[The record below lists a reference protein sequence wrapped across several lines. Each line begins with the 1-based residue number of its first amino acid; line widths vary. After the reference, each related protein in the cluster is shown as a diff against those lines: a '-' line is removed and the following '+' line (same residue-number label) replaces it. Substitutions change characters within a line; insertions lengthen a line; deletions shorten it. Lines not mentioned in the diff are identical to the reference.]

1 MKRLTYLLT
10 LLFCLHYTNINAQ
23 IVYSDYSD
31 PDVCEGTNGDYWLTA
46 SSFQCS
52 PGLPILHSTDLVNW
66 TLVNYALDKLAPI
79 EHYNTAQHGNG
90 VWAPSIRL
98 HNDTYYIYWGDP
110 DYGVF
115 MVKTTNPAGKW
126 DDPVLVIPGKGIID
140 PTPLWDEDGRCY
152 LVNGWANSRCGFN
165 SVITVREM
173 SADGTKAI
181 SQPVMVYDGYVNGDH
196 TIEGP
201 KFYKHDGYYYILAP
215 AGSVTTGWQLALRS
229 KNVYGPYERKI
240 VFNKDGIHQGGWVKD
255 NFICFQEIGA
265 YGRILH
271 LLDVKMKDGWPM
283 MTLNKNDKIKAPR
296 LASKKSAN
304 SPFLTSDEHLRYQWH
319 ANYQEHFGFTTP
331 TGTRVYAHN
340 LSAEAKNLWE
350 VPNLFLQKLDGEEFS
365 DTLHLVVT
373 AKAAGDESGF
383 IVMGR
388 DYCRLSVAFDGK
400 AFSLKQI
407 TCVDAEK
414 GKAETSKDICQLKCR
429 TYGEGAKQNYETSIS
444 IRIKCEK
451 GALFRFAYSTDG
463 GKHFT
468 DISDSFQAR
477 EGKWIGAKYGVF
489 SIAPHKTVKGWVDL
503 NTSF

>member
-1 MKRLTYLLT
+1 MKRLFLILILAFSYFALT
-10 LLFCLHYTNINAQ
+10 SKAQ

-46 SSFQCS
+46 SSFQCT
-52 PGLPILHSTDLVNW
+52 PGLPILHSTDLVHW
-66 TLVNYALDKLAPI
+66 QLVNYAIEKLVP
-79 EHYNTAQHGNG
+79 EDHYNIIQHGNG

-98 HNDTYYIYWGDP
+98 HNGIYYIYWGDP
-110 DYGVF
+110 DFGVF

-126 DDPVLVIPGKGIID
+126 DEPVLVIPGKGIID
-140 PTPLWDEDGRCY
+140 TTPLWDEDGRCY

-165 SVITVREM
+165 SVITVREL

-201 KFYKHDGYYYILAP
+201 KFYKQNGYYYILAP

-229 KNVYGPYERKI
+229 KNIYGPYERKI

-283 MTLNKNDKIKAPR
+283 MSLNANNHPMSKVGKNSQPNITYLNPYLK
-296 LASKKSAN
+296 
-304 SPFLTSDEHLRYQWH
+304 YQWH
-319 ANYQEHFGFTTP
+319 SNYQEHYGFPTS

-340 LSAEAKNLWE
+340 MPADYKNLWE
-350 VPNLFLQKLDGEEFS
+350 VPNLYLQKLDREEFT
-365 DTLHLVVT
+365 DTLCLTVT
-373 AKAAGDESGF
+373 AKASGDESGL

-388 DYCRLSVAFDGK
+388 DYCRLSVAFDGLS
-400 AFSLKQI
+400 FSLKQI

-414 GKAETSKDICQLKCR
+414 GKSEVSKYICQLKSR
-429 TYGEGAKQNYETSIS
+429 SYGVGAKLNYETSIVFKM
-444 IRIKCEK
+444 KCEK
-451 GALFRFAYSTDG
+451 NAICSFAYSTDG

-468 DISDSFQAR
+468 DIPDSFPAR

-489 SIAPHKTVKGWVDL
+489 SIAPDKAVKGWVDL
-503 NTSF
+503 KL